1 MECHFQ
7 VLSEPMETECSEP
20 MEYSDADGA
29 GDTVETPSSSQADT
43 NDTQELPCE
52 DLPKTNTVSMP
63 DWSWSVCIWIDG
75 IRRKKNTTNW
85 MHGKGIASLSEIFVS

>member
-52 DLPKTNTVSMP
+52 DLPKTNTVLVCPTDPDQFVYESME
-63 DWSWSVCIWIDG
+63 SG
-75 IRRKKNTTNW
+75 EKKIQQIEC
-85 MHGKGIASLSEIFVS
+85 MEKVLHL